1 MKNWYLLKTKPKQ
14 ETIAAEQLA
23 NQNYHI
29 FLPKAIIKNKTQVLF
44 PGYIFIELDDKVQ
57 NWTPIRSTKGVL
69 NFVRFGLKFAKVPNS
84 IINTIKIQQQRTI
97 EKMIDICSH
106 QQGDLVEIQSGAFKG
121 QKAIFQNY
129 SASDRV
135 VILLSILGQESIFE
149 VNEQQVVAI

>member
-1 MKNWYLLKTKPKQ
+1 
-14 ETIAAEQLA
+14 
-23 NQNYHI
+23 
-29 FLPKAIIKNKTQVLF
+29 
-44 PGYIFIELDDKVQ
+44 
-57 NWTPIRSTKGVL
+57 
-69 NFVRFGLKFAKVPNS
+69 
-84 IINTIKIQQQRTI
+84 
-97 EKMIDICSH
+97 MIDICSH